1 MWCFA
6 VIEWGSC
13 QINSIGSFVINN
25 ATQKKYREFFVGFNV
40 FYCFIKEAE
49 RSLTFIL
56 YCIKIYTF
64 STNPMKSIF
73 LFSLIG
79 FLLLVHRKALGSN
92 DTVQL
97 RVLSWN
103 IQMLPNSI
111 ALFSKAL
118 QKKQA
123 LRAPWI
129 VDHCLGQPYDLIV
142 FQEVFD
148 LNIKRC
154 LQKKLKAVY
163 PYQQNT
169 FIEAG
174 RLTSNGILI
183 VSRYPIQYIDHVIYA
198 KGVHED
204 AWAAKGCTLVALEKE
219 GKRVHIAGTH
229 LQAGNS
235 AAAVNQ
241 RDLQFRAIGNL
252 VKKHQLRE
260 VPLLVLGDM
269 NTRRSNTEKY
279 QLMLSEIG
287 VHDTA
292 IKDAK
297 PYTIDPENSWNKG
310 SRPQQLDYIMYQ
322 LNHASGQLSSLQ
334 INRLIQEHRGKV
346 IDLADHYGVFVD
358 LFLID

>member
-111 ALFSKAL
+111 ALFS
-118 QKKQA
+118 
-123 LRAPWI
+123 I
-129 VDHCLGQPYDLIV
+129 I
-142 FQEVFD
+142 
-148 LNIKRC
+148 IM
-154 LQKKLKAVY
+154 
-163 PYQQNT
+163 
-169 FIEAG
+169 
-174 RLTSNGILI
+174 RLVIFRPN
-183 VSRYPIQYIDHVIYA
+183 YI
-198 KGVHED
+198 
-204 AWAAKGCTLVALEKE
+204 T
-219 GKRVHIAGTH
+219 
-229 LQAGNS
+229 
-235 AAAVNQ
+235 
-241 RDLQFRAIGNL
+241 NL
-252 VKKHQLRE
+252 VNRHA
-260 VPLLVLGDM
+260 
-269 NTRRSNTEKY
+269 NTNNQSHIFCNPTSRIEH
-279 QLMLSEIG
+279 EG
-287 VHDTA
+287 GA
-292 IKDAK
+292 
-297 PYTIDPENSWNKG
+297 G
-310 SRPQQLDYIMYQ
+310 SR
-322 LNHASGQLSSLQ
+322 S
-334 INRLIQEHRGKV
+334 RCR
-346 IDLADHYGVFVD
+346 
-358 LFLID
+358 